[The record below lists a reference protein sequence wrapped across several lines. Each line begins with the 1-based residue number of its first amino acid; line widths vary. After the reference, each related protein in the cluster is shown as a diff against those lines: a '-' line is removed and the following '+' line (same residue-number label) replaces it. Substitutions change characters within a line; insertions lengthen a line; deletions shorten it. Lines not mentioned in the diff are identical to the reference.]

1 MDDILFTYWGWF
13 IAALVLAG
21 LEIAAPGAFMIW
33 LAGAAAVT
41 GLLTLVLGFGWELQL
56 VAFAL
61 FAVAAILAGRAY
73 LRRNPIVSEDAALNR
88 RADRLIGEVVTV
100 VEPISKGRGRV
111 QVADSPWL
119 AIGPD
124 MAAGTR
130 ARVVRVDGARLIVEP
145 V

>member
-1 MDDILFTYWGWF
+1 MNDILFTHWGWF

-33 LAGAAAVT
+33 LASAAAVT
-41 GLLTLVLGFGWELQL
+41 GLFTLVIGFGWELQL
-56 VAFAL
+56 VVFAL
-61 FAVAAILAGRAY
+61 LAIAAILAGRTY
-73 LRRNPIVSEDAALNR
+73 LRRNPIASDDATLNR
-88 RADRLIGEVVTV
+88 RADRLVGEVVTV
-100 VEPISKGRGRV
+100 VEPISDGRGRV

-130 ARVVRVDGARLIVEP
+130 ARVVRVDGARLVVEP
-145 V
+145 M